1 MQMTFYIMDAPTA
14 SYYLNVHNY
23 IQNANDFLCWMIQL
37 YSYRMQMGIRKKK
50 KKRTLLYKMKRL
62 QKARH
67 NYTFCIQ
74 NNPGWRLVV

>member
-37 YSYRMQMGIRKKK
+37 YSYRMQMGG
-50 KKRTLLYKMKRL
+50 KKRTLQNEKTT
-62 QKARH
+62 KARH
-67 NYTFCIQ
+67 NCTFCIQ

>member
-37 YSYRMQMGIRKKK
+37 YSYRMQMGGKKMNATK
-50 KKRTLLYKMKRL
+50 
-62 QKARH
+62 
-67 NYTFCIQ
+67 
-74 NNPGWRLVV
+74 